1 MSTLTSDLVKEI
13 GEIARIAIT
22 DEEAQQHATAL
33 EGVLAQADALQA
45 VNTDN
50 VEPTTHGMV
59 LEVKNIMR
67 EDVPHGGLTEEEA
80 FKNAPEPSQD
90 GQFRVP
96 SILE

>member
-1 MSTLTSDLVKEI
+1 MSKLTSDLVKEI

-22 DEEAQQHATAL
+22 DEEAQQYAAQL
-33 EGVLAQADALQA
+33 EDVLAQADQLQA
-45 VNTDN
+45 INTDN
-50 VEPTTHGMV
+50 IRPTTHGIEM
-59 LEVKNIMR
+59 KNVMR
-67 EDVPHGGLTEEEA
+67 EDVPHSGLTEEEA

>member
-1 MSTLTSDLVKEI
+1 MSKLTSDLVKEI

-22 DEEAQQHATAL
+22 DEEAQQYAAQL
-33 EGVLAQADALQA
+33 EGVLVQADQLQE

-50 VEPTTHGMV
+50 IQPTTHGIV
-59 LEVKNIMR
+59 LTMKNVMR
-67 EDVPHGGLTEEEA
+67 EDEPHNGLTEEEA
-80 FKNAPEPSQD
+80 FKNAPEPSED